1 MIEGISAN
9 DTIFGQ
15 ATGPTQDLDKSAFM
29 ELLVAQMR
37 NQDPMEPTSND
48 QFIAQLAQ
56 FSSLEEMQAVNENIV
71 GLAVLQQ
78 SNALMSQLTDSSA
91 LIGMTVEYQ
100 DPVSGEPAVG
110 QVASVKIEEGIAVLR
125 IEGQDVPLA
134 SVSAVL
140 GSEPPAGD
148 GGDGEGDGTNEG
160 DGE

>member
-9 DTIFGQ
+9 DPIFGQ

-100 DPVSGEPAVG
+100 DPVDGELAVG
-110 QVASVKIEEGIAVLR
+110 QVASVKIEDGIAVLR
-125 IEGQDVPLA
+125 IDGQDVPLA

-140 GSEPPAGD
+140 GSEPPTGD
-148 GGDGEGDGTNEG
+148 GDGDGTSEG